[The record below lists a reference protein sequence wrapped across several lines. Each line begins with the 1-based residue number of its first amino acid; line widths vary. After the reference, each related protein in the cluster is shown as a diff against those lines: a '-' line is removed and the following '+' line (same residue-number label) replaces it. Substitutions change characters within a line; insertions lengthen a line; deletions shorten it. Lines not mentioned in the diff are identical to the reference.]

1 MCLESENKNYEQFVK
16 LFSKGLRRF
25 VRPLVYFRD
34 GGDDVDD
41 VMPNTGLV
49 FSLKFSDF
57 DPAEILEMYTIGNPQ

>member
-1 MCLESENKNYEQFVK
+1 MCLESENNNYEQFVK
-16 LFSKGLRRF
+16 LFNKGLRRF
-25 VRPLVYFRD
+25 VRPLVYFR
-34 GGDDVDD
+34 DDVDD